1 VSTNFTPISSVIPG
15 ATTSTSSPT
24 TAAKQTLDQDAF
36 LKLLVAQL
44 KYQDPDNPTDSSQF
58 MAQTAQFTQVQTLQK
73 LEDDQ
78 QQMMSIQMMQSASA
92 MVGRTVT
99 YSKADGT
106 EATGVVSSATVGTTN
121 PTLRV
126 GATDVP
132 MSSVTKVANS

>member
-1 VSTNFTPISSVIPG
+1 VSTDFTPISSVIPSSTSS
-15 ATTSTSSPT
+15 TTSTPKSG
-24 TAAKQTLDQDAF
+24 KQTLDEDAF

-44 KYQDPDNPTDSSQF
+44 RYQDPSKPTDSSQF

-73 LEDDQ
+73 LADDQ
-78 QQMMSIQMMQSASA
+78 QQMLSVQMMQSASA

-99 YSKADGT
+99 FTKADGT
-106 EATGVVSSATVGTTN
+106 EGTGVVSAATVGSTS

-132 MSSVTKVANS
+132 LSSVTKISA